1 MFTTN
6 FCLQIIW
13 SGSTKRF
20 PTIVPIGWWCIRY
33 TWNDFQG
40 IYSLPSNKSLQSL
53 NFSLQRVTPIRTIRN
68 NNIAFV
74 NHHTYLWGTCWGSY
88 SITTKAVYNLNTCYF
103 CLRDPFLFTEP
114 PSQNWFQLVSVRR
127 PSSIVCYLAGCTRVT
142 SINLT
147 KRQLLISVYN

>member
-20 PTIVPIGWWCIRY
+20 PTIVPIGSWCIRY

-40 IYSLPSNKSLQSL
+40 VYSLPSNKSLQSL
-53 NFSLQRVTPIRTIRN
+53 NFSLQRVTPMRTIRN

-74 NHHTYLWGTCWGSY
+74 HHHTYFWERFGARIVSDRTLRILCLQKSD
-88 SITTKAVYNLNTCYF
+88 F
-103 CLRDPFLFTEP
+103 CLQKVSPLGRVI
-114 PSQNWFQLVSVRR
+114 LVG
-127 PSSIVCYLAGCTRVT
+127 PYGCPAPEREV
-142 SINLT
+142 
-147 KRQLLISVYN
+147 